1 MLVIEKENMPNIKEL
16 GKTPSDLQKL
26 MEELGIVK

>member
-1 MLVIEKENMPNIKEL
+1 MKKEDMPNIKES
-16 GKTPSDLQKL
+16 GKTPSDLQKI